1 MLMRTVWQAVTNR
14 APYFCRRSNKDRD
27 MKVLEILLTA
37 LAAMS
42 LAWFIPSFVL
52 LHLYERINTTSGKI
66 IEIKDQLIARNERE
80 IAELKS
86 DLTLAVE
93 TPDLI
98 EDFKH
103 TKETLEI
110 YKGFLDEEHRK
121 RQHIEKAFVELG
133 GDMDSLREQSK

>member
-1 MLMRTVWQAVTNR
+1 MFGGSFSQFSVFQLFPFSPLYLMICGA
-14 APYFCRRSNKDRD
+14 YYK
-27 MKVLEILLTA
+27 
-37 LAAMS
+37 
-42 LAWFIPSFVL
+42 
-52 LHLYERINTTSGKI
+52 RINTTSEKI
-66 IEIKDQLIARNERE
+66 IEIKDQLIARNERD

-98 EDFKH
+98 KDFKH

-121 RQHIEKAFVELG
+121 RRRIEKAFVELG

>member
-1 MLMRTVWQAVTNR
+1 ME
-14 APYFCRRSNKDRD
+14 
-27 MKVLEILLTA
+27 VLEIILTA

-42 LAWFIPSFVL
+42 LTWFISSFVL
-52 LHLYERINTTSGKI
+52 LHLYKRINTTSEKI

-98 EDFKH
+98 KDFKH

-121 RQHIEKAFVELG
+121 RRRIEKAFVELG

>member
-1 MLMRTVWQAVTNR
+1 MRAARQAVTNR

-42 LAWFIPSFVL
+42 LTWFIPSFFL
-52 LHLYERINTTSGKI
+52 LHFYKRINTTSEKI
-66 IEIKDQLIARNERE
+66 IEIKDQLIARNERD

-98 EDFKH
+98 KDFKH

-121 RQHIEKAFVELG
+121 RRRIEKAFVELG

>member
-1 MLMRTVWQAVTNR
+1 MVYPLLCLAPFLQTDQYDQRENNR
-14 APYFCRRSNKDRD
+14 
-27 MKVLEILLTA
+27 
-37 LAAMS
+37 
-42 LAWFIPSFVL
+42 
-52 LHLYERINTTSGKI
+52 
-66 IEIKDQLIARNERE
+66 DQLIARNERE

-98 EDFKH
+98 KDFKH

-121 RQHIEKAFVELG
+121 RKHIEKAFVELG

>member
-1 MLMRTVWQAVTNR
+1 MRTVRQAVTNR

-42 LAWFIPSFVL
+42 LTWFIPSFVL
-52 LHLYERINTTSGKI
+52 LHFYKRINTTSEKI

-98 EDFKH
+98 RDFKH

-121 RQHIEKAFVELG
+121 RRRIEKAFVELG